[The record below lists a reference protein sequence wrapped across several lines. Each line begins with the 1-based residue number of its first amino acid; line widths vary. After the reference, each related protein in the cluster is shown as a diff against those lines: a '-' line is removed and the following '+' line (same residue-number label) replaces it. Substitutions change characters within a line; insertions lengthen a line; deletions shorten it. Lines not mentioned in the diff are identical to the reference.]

1 MTAWGT
7 TDTGEL
13 EQLQL
18 IVERL
23 PIGVI
28 VFDKKRY
35 DITFANNA
43 ARRMVRPAK
52 ARRGTEMPDPWP
64 SFSLPEYAARLVSA
78 GFAPDTRVDVDEERI
93 YLVSGIATPTSS
105 ESVIL
110 FEDISARDRRSRAER
125 EFVANAAHELLS
137 PLTGITSAAHV
148 LQAGAK
154 EVREDRDRFIAHIV
168 QECERLTRVARS
180 LLVLARAQSGEEPPR
195 LEISPLCELLD
206 EVVEHVPASI
216 NVDCDKSLTVF
227 TDADLLVQALH
238 NLVTNAAT
246 HGQGDEVLVTA
257 KRRGD
262 KVIAIDVCDSGG
274 APLGVSEFR
283 GRFRSG
289 AGRDGGGFGLGLSIA
304 EQSLEVIGG
313 RLTFVDGAARVE
325 VPQGSLAR

>member
-7 TDTGEL
+7 ADFAEL

-18 IVERL
+18 VVERL

-35 DITFANNA
+35 EITFANNA
-43 ARRMVRPAK
+43 ARRMVRPAR
-52 ARRGTEMPDPWP
+52 ARRGAEMPDPWP
-64 SFSLPEYAARLVSA
+64 SFSLPEYAARLVSV

-93 YLVSGIATPTSS
+93 YLLSGIATDSSS

-110 FEDISARDRRSRAER
+110 FEDITARERRSRSER

-148 LQAGAK
+148 LVAGAK
-154 EVREDRDRFIAHIV
+154 EVPEDRDRFIAHIV
-168 QECERLTRVARS
+168 QECERLSRVARS

-206 EVVEHVPASI
+206 EVVEHVPAAI
-216 NVDCDKSLTVF
+216 DVDCDKSLTVF
-227 TDADLLVQALH
+227 TDPDLLVQALH

-246 HGQGDEVLVTA
+246 HGRGGHVVVTA
-257 KRRGD
+257 EPAAKNF
-262 KVIAIDVCDSGG
+262 VAINVRDGGG
-274 APLGVSEFR
+274 AMLGVSEFK

-313 RLTFVDGAARVE
+313 RLSFADGVARIE
-325 VPQGSLAR
+325 VPQGALAE